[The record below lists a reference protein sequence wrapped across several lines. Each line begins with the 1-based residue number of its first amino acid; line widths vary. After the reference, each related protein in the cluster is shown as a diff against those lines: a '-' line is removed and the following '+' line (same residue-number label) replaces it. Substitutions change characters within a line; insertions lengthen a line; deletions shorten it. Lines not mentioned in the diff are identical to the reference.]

1 MAERTHQAAGSV
13 SFGGSALP
21 TVVGMEDKSVTSSIN
36 VTPMI
41 DVMLVLLI
49 IFMVI
54 TPILASYE
62 AQLPEAQYVVPEPDD
77 DVVTL
82 GIDANGVYFIE
93 DRAIPPEQ
101 LTAEL
106 RRIYNERPGDHLLYL
121 RADRAVGYNVVLTAI
136 DAARAAG
143 VRTIGAITDP
153 KKDDE
158 ARTTHS
164 DRDRRRSLTV
174 ASQKGR

>member
-1 MAERTHQAAGSV
+1 MAERVHRASGSV
-13 SFGGSALP
+13 GFGDSPLP
-21 TVVGMEDKSVTSSIN
+21 TVTGMEGRSVTSSIN
-36 VTPMI
+36 VTPMV

-54 TPILASYE
+54 TPILAAYE
-62 AQLPEAQYVVPEPDD
+62 AELPQAQYVVPEPDD

-82 GIDANGVYFIE
+82 GIDAYGVYHLG

-101 LTAEL
+101 LAAEL
-106 RRIYNERPGDHLLYL
+106 RHIYTARPDDHLLYL
-121 RADRAVGYNVVLTAI
+121 RADRRVGYDVVLSAI

-153 KKDDE
+153 KQE
-158 ARTTHS
+158 EETRTAHAAPATWAE
-164 DRDRRRSLTV
+164 RAATNPERR
-174 ASQKGR
+174 